1 MSFKAST
8 NSSESIVPYPGWGF
22 GIIGI
27 GQNEQD
33 ECIHAMENSR
43 FQKAIEVIQRQYIIG
58 DEAGASLQGTPN
70 AVILAL

>member
-1 MSFKAST
+1 
-8 NSSESIVPYPGWGF
+8 
-22 GIIGI
+22 
-27 GQNEQD
+27 
-33 ECIHAMENSR
+33 MENSR